1 MYLINQ
7 PYGQGIPQDSDVK
20 YTINSETLE
29 LNNITVN
36 VKANADLDF
45 ALPQLKSGI
54 HKIQLTAESGDF
66 KDSIAKTITVYEAK
80 SVKSF
85 SQAYEVKNDLKIDIN
100 TDKTTLTFLNNT
112 KAKYFTPLIRLKNAY
127 GDKIDQ
133 KLSRIYAN
141 ELLSEYFGEID
152 INEESFD
159 YKNFTGLKSGL
170 GIYPYADEDLEL
182 SSLIADIM
190 PEKVSF
196 DTLRS
201 YFYSIINNSTESQER
216 KIIAYYGLAALKK
229 SVLDDLNLLVINLTL
244 SLKEKTFIALA
255 YASIGDTNAAR
266 HFTEIVV
273 NSMDYDRYITV
284 QIGENDDDMK
294 LYNSYIAYLVV
305 RVNEF
310 KTAEKIFAYVN
321 ENLPENC

>member
-1 MYLINQ
+1 MRDDFKETSIFRSINVNSGEKTITFKLTENLTTWRVTAQAINGSTKLPLAGTQTYNFVSKLPFFTDMHINTEYLVSDKPTIQ
-7 PYGQGIPQDSDVK
+7 LRAYGQGIPQDSDVK

-36 VKANADLDF
+36 GKANADLDF

-85 SQAYEVKNDLKIDIN
+85 SQTYEVKNDLKVDIN
-100 TDKTTLTFLNNT
+100 TDKTTLTFVNNT

-127 GDKIDQ
+127 VDRIDQ

-159 YKNFTGLKSGL
+159 YKNFTGLKG
-170 GIYPYADEDLEL
+170 
-182 SSLIADIM
+182 
-190 PEKVSF
+190 
-196 DTLRS
+196 
-201 YFYSIINNSTESQER
+201 
-216 KIIAYYGLAALKK
+216 
-229 SVLDDLNLLVINLTL
+229 
-244 SLKEKTFIALA
+244 
-255 YASIGDTNAAR
+255 
-266 HFTEIVV
+266 
-273 NSMDYDRYITV
+273 
-284 QIGENDDDMK
+284 
-294 LYNSYIAYLVV
+294 
-305 RVNEF
+305 
-310 KTAEKIFAYVN
+310 
-321 ENLPENC
+321 